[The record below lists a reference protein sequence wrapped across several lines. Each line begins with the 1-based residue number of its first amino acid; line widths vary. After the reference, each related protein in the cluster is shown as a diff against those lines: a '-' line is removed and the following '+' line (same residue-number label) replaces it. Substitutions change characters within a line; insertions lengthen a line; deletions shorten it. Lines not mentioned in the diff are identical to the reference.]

1 MKKTAAILL
10 CLCMMLG
17 MASCGSNANGDIPD
31 GMQIAS
37 CAGADYYLYVPTS
50 WNLNTHYGVSGAYFH
65 LERVSNVS
73 VVRYE
78 QTGKLLADMTAATLP
93 DTAGDRIDW
102 YYNTQCKPAV
112 ESLAWEGTYEQ
123 LKLENDALLLG
134 DANARQYR
142 AKMTVGGK
150 EIINHHVIAE
160 RGAAFYVFT
169 FAVETDM
176 LDMLWDAVATMIKEF
191 KFTDEP
197 YMPEAVK
204 EIEEDPDAPE
214 GMKRASNDEVAYA
227 LYVPTAWKINQNE
240 RVFSAYVEADR
251 SNVSVVPYMPS
262 NEELPMTLDQ
272 YFEKMIENLKSSN
285 KDIQYLEV
293 APSVA
298 MTMGG
303 RDAATYRYRLTI
315 DGKTYEYLQVVTYYK
330 GNIYNL
336 TYTALPEHFEA
347 HRAEVDQIISA
358 FRFL

>member
-102 YYNTQCKPAV
+102 YYNTQCKL
-112 ESLAWEGTYEQ
+112 ES
-123 LKLENDALLLG
+123 DALLLG

-150 EIINHHVIAE
+150 EVINHHVIAE

-176 LDMLWDAVATMIKEF
+176 LDMLWDAVAAMLKEF
-191 KFTDEP
+191 RFTDEP